1 MPNGHTSRVCSTNT
15 EYLLISTRT
24 GLTSGSDLSTG
35 SLTDTHA
42 LLTTD
47 GETNYNTGGNQTLVA
62 SFTTDSDGN
71 PINTGGTPINGF
83 ELLLRSDLNSTVIT
97 QVSFDR
103 EGILQGQKVLNTNEV
118 INFEMLMINDIDGN
132 GVRDSDLLMRY

>member
-1 MPNGHTSRVCSTNT
+1 MPKGHTPRVYSTNS

-24 GLTSGSDLSTG
+24 DLTPGSDLSTG

-62 SFTTDSDGN
+62 SFTTDSDSN

-83 ELLLRSDLNSTVIT
+83 ELLLRSDLDSTVT
-97 QVSFDR
+97 QVSFDS
-103 EGILQGQKVLNTNEV
+103 EGVLQGESSKHQ
-118 INFEMLMINDIDGN
+118 
-132 GVRDSDLLMRY
+132 

>member
-1 MPNGHTSRVCSTNT
+1 MLLLEHANGHTPRVYSTNT

-35 SLTDTHA
+35 SLTDTHT

-71 PINTGGTPINGF
+71 PINTGTPIT
-83 ELLLRSDLNSTVIT
+83 DLNYCFAAILIVPSPKFLLTARA
-97 QVSFDR
+97 SF
-103 EGILQGQKVLNTNEV
+103 
-118 INFEMLMINDIDGN
+118 
-132 GVRDSDLLMRY
+132 RDKSSKHQ